1 MSNSAVRSLLSVQSG
16 PKTLVSPIG
25 NPRSTVHA
33 LWRAFVPSTVFLLVY
48 LAILIF
54 MVGTRP
60 LVSWQQTFIDFS
72 TKALSSELRATLK
85 ELELVKLVP
94 AAAIFVLAFLPYI
107 FDRTVLGLGH
117 ALPPRPIWHGISTA
131 YLPRYMMT
139 ELWQLLG
146 RPKQLASLQMEIERL
161 VNLARAE

>member
-1 MSNSAVRSLLSVQSG
+1 MLHSRATQRPNARLPNVRHSWRTTHAVRSLLSVQSG
-16 PKTLVSPIG
+16 PTTLVSPIG

-72 TKALSSELRATLK
+72 TKALSSELRATLI
-85 ELELVKLVP
+85 VRD
-94 AAAIFVLAFLPYI
+94 F
-107 FDRTVLGLGH
+107 
-117 ALPPRPIWHGISTA
+117 
-131 YLPRYMMT
+131 
-139 ELWQLLG
+139 
-146 RPKQLASLQMEIERL
+146 LASTLANFPKLPGSERFSRHCDEHSWSVHAFVYRL
-161 VNLARAE
+161 PLPVTRNRTSWQ